1 MLLNYNLS
9 LSPPL
14 SLHNLFIYS
23 SSLAAM
29 TNLAFIVNKII
40 IIVVILNK
48 ELKGFYCWFKVLKCF
63 SHTW

>member
-1 MLLNYNLS
+1 
-9 LSPPL
+9 
-14 SLHNLFIYS
+14 
-23 SSLAAM
+23 M